1 MKVSLTEIDIDTL
14 AAQHTA
20 LLTERLDD
28 VARVERILARLSA
41 LIRAERAFAAYVLGS
56 EMLFVKI
63 GVGPQIETYLAEVFD
78 GFDRAGNVL
87 MRDRELEEINR
98 RRRQMGAGVH
108 HENRLQDRR
117 KIERTRYFRE
127 AFEPAGMHHVIG
139 LTCPLPLGEAVFAFG
154 FSGDDDP
161 GFRGTR
167 STDLLRL
174 VLPAFQH
181 GFIGAYERAERS
193 ASLAAAVAAWPGSR
207 IETEEPVNGKAAAV
221 FPGPALPGADRSWIV
236 LDGKPNIDSARIVR
250 TAKRHGLTARQTEV
264 MVLMLEGLSS
274 TQIAERLGI
283 SPHTARRHSEAV
295 LAALD
300 LRSRAAIWSVL
311 A

>member
-1 MKVSLTEIDIDTL
+1 VTLHLTETDIAAL
-14 AAQHTA
+14 AAQQTA

-28 VARVERILARLSA
+28 AARVERILSRLSA
-41 LIRAERAFAAYVLGS
+41 LVRAERAFAAFTLGPS
-56 EMLFVKI
+56 LRFVKI
-63 GVGPQIETYLAEVFD
+63 GVGPQIEAYLAEVFV

-108 HENRLQDRR
+108 HEHRPKERSQ
-117 KIERTRYFRE
+117 IERARYFRE

-139 LTCPLPLGEAVFAFG
+139 MTCPLPLGEAVFAFG
-154 FSGDDDP
+154 FRGDDDP
-161 GFRGTR
+161 GFRSPR
-167 STDLLRL
+167 SASLLRV

-181 GFIGAYERAERS
+181 GFDRAFARAES
-193 ASLAAAVAAWPGSR
+193 EAALSEAVARWPGSR
-207 IETEEPVNGKAAAV
+207 IETKPPGGGPAAAA

-236 LDGKPNIDSARIVR
+236 LDGGPAIDPVRIAR
-250 TAKRHGLTARQTEV
+250 TAEMHGLTERQSEV
-264 MVLMLEGLSS
+264 MMLMLEGLSS
-274 TQIAERLGI
+274 AQIADRLGI
-283 SPHTARRHSEAV
+283 SRHTARRHSEAV
-295 LAALD
+295 LARLN